1 MRLSTTPPPD
11 PVATVV
17 DDAVRRVRC
26 AAHRLPRGELVHPAA
41 ITAAVDRF
49 AQDAE
54 DLLGRTVAQEFH
66 LFRTERDAPA
76 DPASTT
82 ALAAFDA
89 HLRAGGVDRLWRTY
103 PVAARRLDRLAADR
117 LDQLTTIL
125 TALAVDAPRLHALG
139 LLPPGPV
146 TAIDIAHGDPH
157 DGGRRVATLTVDDAA
172 SPSLVVKPRS
182 ADPDDLLGRIVALL
196 DADTAGD
203 HLRLPRCM
211 AASTGDLSWHEFVSA
226 TTLPDDADADAA
238 RFHRRAGRM
247 LAVFTALGST
257 DGHAENVVAA
267 GDHPVP
273 VDVETLL
280 HPATENP
287 ATADPLTCALAD
299 GPLGTTMLPT
309 GSPSSSMAALSR
321 AGTRTPGG
329 ADAHR
334 HVHRGTDAWT
344 VAAVPATVTATAH
357 RPTAPGT
364 SVPVPLADHVDD
376 VVTGFHTAVR
386 DLARRR
392 DEIHRLLDD
401 ARATTCRR
409 VVRPTAV
416 YTAFLDAARHPRYL
430 TDAAEAER
438 LFRLLPESA
447 TGTAAVTEAEIAALL
462 RGDVPRFA
470 DRVDAPPPVGPTPLA
485 RAHRCLETLIRTP
498 PAALEH
504 LVRSALAGVDTP
516 SRPAPARTSETD
528 LHASLQDPDPR
539 SGLARIERRLAARTV
554 RRDGTDTALGTL
566 DALPGASPDADPVL
580 TAGDRTL
587 YHGGGTALLGAA
599 LARIRPTPA
608 RRRRLADAAAAVT
621 RHAEDQVLDLR
632 EGVPAETGRAWCPFT
647 GALGTVWLL
656 RELAGS
662 GDRAV
667 GARAR
672 DAADRLL
679 TTVLD
684 TESAT
689 DRLDTAV
696 GPDRLDTAVGP
707 DRLDIVGGLAG
718 GVVVL
723 TEFGL
728 ADHPAVRSAADR
740 LAAALHGG
748 EIRERGL
755 AHGVDGLAWAL
766 ARVDGHAER
775 ARLVDLPDDAT
786 AGDSWGRGAAGSSW
800 CRGAAGL
807 ALCHTEIALA
817 AGDTPAAVAAA
828 ATVPEP
834 LETDDSLCHGETG
847 VVAILRRLALLLAPV
862 APDAAADLDEQADRR
877 ARELQDRIRRAGYAT
892 GHPGHVGVTTF
903 MTGVAGIAFGRVLT
917 ESRSSVTDAV
927 DLPDPIALRPS
938 RVAREG

>member
-1 MRLSTTPPPD
+1 MVLRLSTTPPPD

-26 AAHRLPRGELVHPAA
+26 AAHRLCRGELVHPAA

-54 DLLGRTVAQEFH
+54 NLLGRTVAQEFH
-66 LFRTERDAPA
+66 LVRTERDAPA

-89 HLRAGGVDRLWRTY
+89 HLRSGGLDRLWRTY
-103 PVAARRLDRLAADR
+103 PVAARHLDRLAADR

-203 HLRLPRCM
+203 HLRLPRCT

-226 TTLPDDADADAA
+226 TTLPDDADAAA

-309 GSPSSSMAALSR
+309 GSPSTSMAALSR

-344 VAAVPATVTATAH
+344 VAAVPATITATAH
-357 RPTAPGT
+357 RPTARGST
-364 SVPVPLADHVDD
+364 APVPLADHVDD

-430 TDAAEAER
+430 TDDARAER

-485 RAHRCLETLIRTP
+485 RAHRCLDTLIRTP

-516 SRPAPARTSETD
+516 SRPAPPRASGTD
-528 LHASLQDPDPR
+528 LHAPLQDPDPLR
-539 SGLARIERRLAARTV
+539 GLARIERRLAARTV
-554 RRDGTDTALGTL
+554 RRDGTGAALGTL

-580 TAGDRTL
+580 TAGDRSL
-587 YHGGGTALLGAA
+587 YHGGGTALLGAS
-599 LARIRPTPA
+599 LARVRPTPA
-608 RRRRLADAAAAVT
+608 RRRRLADAAAAAT

-667 GARAR
+667 GDRTR

-679 TTVLD
+679 ATV
-684 TESAT
+684 
-689 DRLDTAV
+689 
-696 GPDRLDTAVGP
+696 LDTAVGP

-766 ARVDGHAER
+766 ARVDGHAHR

-786 AGDSWGRGAAGSSW
+786 AGDSW

-828 ATVPEP
+828 ATVPDP

-847 VVAILRRLALLLAPV
+847 VVAVLRRLALLLAPV

-892 GHPGHVGVTTF
+892 GHPGHVVVTTF

-917 ESRSSVTDAV
+917 ESRSSATDAV
-927 DLPDPIALRPS
+927 DLADPIALRPS

>member
-1 MRLSTTPPPD
+1 MVLRLSTVSPPD

-26 AAHRLPRGELVHPAA
+26 AAHRLPHGGLVHPAA
-41 ITAAVDRF
+41 ITAAVDRC
-49 AQDAE
+49 ARDAE
-54 DLLGRTVAQEFH
+54 DLLGRTVAREFER
-66 LFRTERDAPA
+66 FRAERDAPA
-76 DPASTT
+76 DPESTA

-89 HLRAGGVDRLWRTY
+89 HLRSGGLDHLWRRY
-103 PVAARRLDRLAADR
+103 PVAARHLDRLAADR
-117 LDQLTTIL
+117 LAQLTTIL
-125 TALAVDAPRLHALG
+125 TALAVDAPRLRALG

-157 DGGRRVATLTVDDAA
+157 DGGRRVATLTVDGAG
-172 SPSLVVKPRS
+172 SPCLVVKPRS
-182 ADPDDLLGRIVALL
+182 ADPDDLLGRIVDLL

-203 HLRLPRCM
+203 RLRLPRRTTG
-211 AASTGDLSWHEFVSA
+211 STGGLSWHEFVSA
-226 TTLPDDADADAA
+226 TALPDDADAAA
-238 RFHRRAGRM
+238 RFHRRAGRL
-247 LAVFTALGST
+247 LAVFSALGST

-309 GSPSSSMAALSR
+309 GSPSTSMAALSR
-321 AGTRTPGG
+321 AGTRAPGG

-334 HVHRGTDAWT
+334 HRHRGTDAWT
-344 VAAVPATVTATAH
+344 VDAVPATITAAAH
-357 RPTAPGT
+357 RPVAVGTTA
-364 SVPVPLADHVDD
+364 PVPLADHVDD
-376 VVTGFHTAVR
+376 VVAGFHTAVR

-392 DEIHRLLDD
+392 DEVHRLLDD

-430 TDAAEAER
+430 ADDAEAER

-447 TGTAAVTEAEIAALL
+447 TGTAAVTETEIAALL

-485 RAHRCLETLIRTP
+485 RAHRCLDTLIRTP

-516 SRPAPARTSETD
+516 SRPAPVRTVNGD
-528 LHASLQDPDPR
+528 LAAALQDSDPLR
-539 SGLARIERRLAARTV
+539 AAARVERRLAARVV
-554 RRDGTDTALGTL
+554 RQGGVGPALGTL
-566 DALPGASPDADPVL
+566 DALPGAGPDADPVL

-587 YHGGGTALLGAA
+587 YHGGGVALLGAA
-599 LARIRPTPA
+599 LTRIRPTPA
-608 RRRRLADAAAAVT
+608 RRRRLADAASAAT
-621 RHAEDQVLDLR
+621 RHAEDLVLDLR
-632 EGVPAETGRAWCPFT
+632 EAVPAETGRAWCPFT

-656 RELAGS
+656 RELAGT

-667 GARAR
+667 DARAR

-679 TTVLD
+679 TEVLG
-684 TESAT
+684 TGT
-689 DRLDTAV
+689 DRLDV
-696 GPDRLDTAVGP
+696 
-707 DRLDIVGGLAG
+707 VGGLAG

-728 ADHPAVRSAADR
+728 AGHPAVRSAADR
-740 LAAALHGG
+740 LAAALRGG
-748 EIRERGL
+748 EVRERGL

-766 ARVDGHAER
+766 ARVDGHADR
-775 ARLVDLPDDAT
+775 TRVVDLSPDPT
-786 AGDSWGRGAAGSSW
+786 TGHPGGGAGRSW

-807 ALCHTEIALA
+807 ALCRTEIALA
-817 AGDTPAAVAAA
+817 AGEASAAVAAA
-828 ATVPEP
+828 ASMPEP
-834 LETDDSLCHGETG
+834 IRTDDALCHGEAG
-847 VVAILRRLALLLAPV
+847 VVAVARRLAELLAPV
-862 APDAAADLDEQADRR
+862 APDAAADLHEQADRR
-877 ARELQDRIRRAGYAT
+877 ARDLRGRVRQAGHAT
-892 GHPGHVGVTTF
+892 GHPGHVGAATF

-917 ESRSSVTDAV
+917 ESRPSATDAA
-927 DLPDPIALRPS
+927 DLPNPIALRPS